1 MSINADTVK
10 HVANLA
16 RLNIS
21 EDEVGSYVDQLSQI
35 LGLMD
40 QLNSLPTDGVD
51 PMSHAV
57 DMLMPARED
66 VVVNGDNRETLLAC
80 APDSDEGHFRVPK
93 IIE

>member
-1 MSINADTVK
+1 MSIKSDTVK

-21 EDEVGSYVDQLSQI
+21 DDELETYAQQLSQI

-40 QLNSLPTDGVD
+40 QLNALPTDDVQ
-51 PMSHAV
+51 PMTHAV
-57 DMLMPARED
+57 NVEMTGRADE
-66 VVVNGDNRETLLAC
+66 VVNGDMRDILLAC
-80 APDSDEGHFRVPK
+80 APESEQGHFRVPK

>member
-1 MSINADTVK
+1 MSIKADTVK

-16 RLNIS
+16 RLTIS
-21 EDEVGSYVDQLSQI
+21 EEEVETYADQLSQI

-40 QLNSLPTDGVD
+40 QLNSLPTDGVT

-57 DMLMPARED
+57 EISMPARED
-66 VVVNGDNRETLLAC
+66 TVTNGDMQEILLAC
-80 APDSDEGHFRVPK
+80 APDSEQGHFRVPK

>member
-16 RLNIS
+16 RLNIA
-21 EDEVGSYVDQLSQI
+21 EDEVESYVDQLSQI
-35 LGLMD
+35 IGLMD

-51 PMSHAV
+51 PMTHAV

-66 VVVNGDNRETLLAC
+66 VVVNSDNRDLLLSGA
-80 APDSDEGHFRVPK
+80 ADSEQGHFRVPK

>member
-16 RLNIS
+16 RLNIP
-21 EDEVGSYVDQLSQI
+21 EEEVGSYVDQLSQI

-40 QLNSLPTDGVD
+40 QLNSLPTDDVT
-51 PMSHAV
+51 PMTHAV
-57 DMLMPARED
+57 EMTMPNRED
-66 VVVNGDNRETLLAC
+66 VVTNGNSRKTLLAG
-80 APDSDEGHFRVPK
+80 APDSESGHFRVPK

>member
-1 MSINADTVK
+1 MSIKSDTVK

-21 EDEVGSYVDQLSQI
+21 DDEVETYASQLSEI

-40 QLNSLPTDGVD
+40 QLNTLPTDDVVA
-51 PMSHAV
+51 MTHAV
-57 DMLMPARED
+57 EMTMPARED
-66 VVVNGDNRETLLAC
+66 VVLNSNNRDLLLAG
-80 APDSDEGHFRVPK
+80 APDSEQGHFRVPK

>member
-1 MSINADTVK
+1 MSIDADTVK

-16 RLNIS
+16 RLDITD
-21 EDEVGSYVDQLSQI
+21 DEVEGYVNQLSEI

-40 QLNSLPTDGVD
+40 QLNSLPTEGVQ

-57 DMLMPARED
+57 DIRMPHRADE
-66 VVVNGDNRETLLAC
+66 VVNSDMRDTLLAC
-80 APDSDEGHFRVPK
+80 APDSENGHFRVPK